1 MDKKKTKL
9 TISGNFKKSF
19 KNLDNPKFQE
29 KKSVFVNKTSKPK
42 LSQIIFRKPY
52 KDIKLNCLVV
62 NKAYSQGFFDAAMYL

>member
-19 KNLDNPKFQE
+19 KNLDNPKFPE

-42 LSQIIFRKPY
+42 LKGFSNKQSNFKSSS
-52 KDIKLNCLVV
+52 LNQ
-62 NKAYSQGFFDAAMYL
+62 KKKFFK